1 MKLTFLL
8 LTCFVVQTFA
18 SLNAQTVTI
27 KKQNAS
33 LEEVIWELKQ
43 QTQFTFMYNNEDIA
57 RIKGIDL
64 NEKEV
69 DVEKILQK
77 CLKNTNLEYVVLNNA
92 IVIKLKMDTLDE
104 KKSVTLKGWVYD
116 KKKEPIP
123 GVTVKLTN
131 INLGTATNNK
141 GWFSLSLPLTK
152 GTLEFSF
159 VGFKTQKVNFTE
171 KTDTLR
177 IYLEEDV
184 QALDEAVVVAY
195 GTTTKRK
202 ATGSVSVIKAD
213 ELKGIPSSNIANLL
227 QGRVAGMDITN
238 ISGAP
243 GGGDIA
249 ITIRGY
255 NSLDVEQGRRFSN
268 PLWVVDGVPLN
279 SFTSPITGNNLLA
292 DLNPDMIESIQI
304 LKDASSAAIYGS
316 RAANGVIIVTTKKG
330 KIGKLSINARVNF
343 GIETPIDLPDMLH
356 TADFIDRKLAAG
368 FPNNPNSGW
377 DNPASLPDTDWEDLV
392 WRNAFRQNYF
402 LQMTGGNEKTTFN
415 MSAEFYKNQF
425 IERYS
430 FEDAGNFRV
439 ASQTNISKR
448 VKFSEILTVGF
459 NNTDPHLYG
468 QTNNDYVY
476 YRQVPTMVPY
486 DNTNEAGGGW
496 GKHPAGGYYEGP
508 NHVAT
513 LMSHHANER
522 RFWARANAILDWEII
537 NDLKFQANFSA
548 NFDSHAN
555 NLFLESWN
563 LGSLSQQDYYS
574 KDYGSGYDLR
584 MLYTLTYDHTFGEKH
599 YVKGM
604 VGYEAYRATASSAGG
619 WKNGFLVQPSDDI
632 SLGTG
637 DKDVSG
643 TKTEGRSLSQ
653 FARVNYAYDDRYL
666 LEASI
671 RRDGYDNFGP
681 ENRFG
686 VFPSASVG
694 WNVGKESFV
703 KDNITWMSQ
712 LKLRGSYGKIGNN
725 TIPQFLYEPSF
736 TNNYLYYSYD
746 GQNTQRGFW
755 YSNVANATIKWEDV
769 AQWNIG
775 VDASFL
781 DNRLNTTIEYYDKK
795 TSDMLYSVGVPPS
808 AGPSSEPFS
817 ETSSY
822 RANIGKISNRG
833 FEWMVQWRDSYKD
846 FRYDVAFTLSTNKN
860 KVVKLSDQVNPI
872 IWAGSDA
879 ALNSSIY
886 RTENGQPMGQMYG
899 YVVDGIIQDQAE
911 IDALNAQSPDG
922 LYQQAGTAPGDLKY
936 KDLNGDGKVTNE
948 DKTYIGNPWPDLMYG
963 LNINLSW
970 KGFDLSM
977 GWLGNAGVD
986 VFNSAKLYER
996 SFYGDYN
1003 TTYKVYEAW
1012 SPTNRA
1018 TSHPRVTKED
1028 PNGNFKN
1035 VSSYFVEDGSFF
1047 KLKNL
1052 HFGYNL
1058 PKSILSH
1065 LKIEGLKFYINCD
1078 NLFIITKFQ
1087 GDPELGGGYLERN
1100 MYSVKRAP
1108 STRTI
1113 MGGLSLTL

>member
-1 MKLTFLL
+1 
-8 LTCFVVQTFA
+8 
-18 SLNAQTVTI
+18 
-27 KKQNAS
+27 
-33 LEEVIWELKQ
+33 
-43 QTQFTFMYNNEDIA
+43 
-57 RIKGIDL
+57 
-64 NEKEV
+64 
-69 DVEKILQK
+69 
-77 CLKNTNLEYVVLNNA
+77 
-92 IVIKLKMDTLDE
+92 
-104 KKSVTLKGWVYD
+104 
-116 KKKEPIP
+116 
-123 GVTVKLTN
+123 
-131 INLGTATNNK
+131 
-141 GWFSLSLPLTK
+141 
-152 GTLEFSF
+152 
-159 VGFKTQKVNFTE
+159 
-171 KTDTLR
+171 
-177 IYLEEDV
+177 
-184 QALDEAVVVAY
+184 
-195 GTTTKRK
+195 
-202 ATGSVSVIKAD
+202 
-213 ELKGIPSSNIANLL
+213 
-227 QGRVAGMDITN
+227 
-238 ISGAP
+238 
-243 GGGDIA
+243 
-249 ITIRGY
+249 
-255 NSLDVEQGRRFSN
+255 
-268 PLWVVDGVPLN
+268 
-279 SFTSPITGNNLLA
+279 
-292 DLNPDMIESIQI
+292 
-304 LKDASSAAIYGS
+304 
-316 RAANGVIIVTTKKG
+316 
-330 KIGKLSINARVNF
+330 
-343 GIETPIDLPDMLH
+343 
-356 TADFIDRKLAAG
+356 
-368 FPNNPNSGW
+368 
-377 DNPASLPDTDWEDLV
+377 
-392 WRNAFRQNYF
+392 
-402 LQMTGGNEKTTFN
+402 MTGGNEKTTFN

-769 AQWNIG
+769 PQWNIG

>member
-1 MKLTFLL
+1 MFKSRKNQCSYIIFLAL
-8 LTCFVVQTFA
+8 FLFFNPILV
-18 SLNAQTVTI
+18 LAQT
-27 KKQNAS
+27 
-33 LEEVIWELKQ
+33 
-43 QTQFTFMYNNEDIA
+43 
-57 RIKGIDL
+57 G
-64 NEKEV
+64 
-69 DVEKILQK
+69 
-77 CLKNTNLEYVVLNNA
+77 
-92 IVIKLKMDTLDE
+92 
-104 KKSVTLKGWVYD
+104 SVTLSMKNATLKQFFEAVEKQTTYIFSYRDAIVEG
-116 KKKEPIP
+116 KKEVTLNVTNQPIQRLLDDVLHQRDLQYTMT
-123 GVTVKLTN
+123 GHSIVVTLKTAGKVKQVSGTVVDSNGEPIIGANVVEKGTTN
-131 INLGTATNNK
+131 GTVTDISGNFSLNIDDTGILQISYIGFNTQDVAVNGKSSLMINLK
-141 GWFSLSLPLTK
+141 
-152 GTLEFSF
+152 ED
-159 VGFKTQKVNFTE
+159 TQK
-171 KTDTLR
+171 
-177 IYLEEDV
+177 
-184 QALDEAVVVAY
+184 LDEVVVVGY
-195 GTTTKRK
+195 GVQKK
-202 ATGSVSVIKAD
+202 SNITGSVASIKTDDFNDLNMDVSHVI
-213 ELKGIPSSNIANLL
+213 
-227 QGRVAGMDITN
+227 QGRVAGVNVSNGN
-238 ISGAP
+238 I
-243 GGGDIA
+243 I
-249 ITIRGY
+249 IRGAASI
-255 NSLDVEQGRRFSN
+255 NGAD
-268 PLWVVDGVPLN
+268 PLWIVDGVPGSAPN
-279 SFTSPITGNNLLA
+279 FN
-292 DLNPDMIESIQI
+292 DIESIEI
-304 LKDASSAAIYGS
+304 LKDAASTAIYGA
-316 RAANGVIIVTTKKG
+316 RGAGGVILVTTKKG

-496 GKHPAGGYYEGP
+496 GKHP
-508 NHVAT
+508 
-513 LMSHHANER
+513 
-522 RFWARANAILDWEII
+522 
-537 NDLKFQANFSA
+537 
-548 NFDSHAN
+548 
-555 NLFLESWN
+555 
-563 LGSLSQQDYYS
+563 
-574 KDYGSGYDLR
+574 
-584 MLYTLTYDHTFGEKH
+584 
-599 YVKGM
+599 
-604 VGYEAYRATASSAGG
+604 
-619 WKNGFLVQPSDDI
+619 
-632 SLGTG
+632 
-637 DKDVSG
+637 
-643 TKTEGRSLSQ
+643 
-653 FARVNYAYDDRYL
+653 ARVNYAYDDRYL

>member
-1 MKLTFLL
+1 
-8 LTCFVVQTFA
+8 
-18 SLNAQTVTI
+18 
-27 KKQNAS
+27 
-33 LEEVIWELKQ
+33 
-43 QTQFTFMYNNEDIA
+43 
-57 RIKGIDL
+57 
-64 NEKEV
+64 
-69 DVEKILQK
+69 
-77 CLKNTNLEYVVLNNA
+77 
-92 IVIKLKMDTLDE
+92 
-104 KKSVTLKGWVYD
+104 
-116 KKKEPIP
+116 
-123 GVTVKLTN
+123 
-131 INLGTATNNK
+131 
-141 GWFSLSLPLTK
+141 
-152 GTLEFSF
+152 
-159 VGFKTQKVNFTE
+159 
-171 KTDTLR
+171 
-177 IYLEEDV
+177 
-184 QALDEAVVVAY
+184 
-195 GTTTKRK
+195 
-202 ATGSVSVIKAD
+202 
-213 ELKGIPSSNIANLL
+213 
-227 QGRVAGMDITN
+227 
-238 ISGAP
+238 
-243 GGGDIA
+243 
-249 ITIRGY
+249 
-255 NSLDVEQGRRFSN
+255 
-268 PLWVVDGVPLN
+268 
-279 SFTSPITGNNLLA
+279 
-292 DLNPDMIESIQI
+292 
-304 LKDASSAAIYGS
+304 
-316 RAANGVIIVTTKKG
+316 
-330 KIGKLSINARVNF
+330 
-343 GIETPIDLPDMLH
+343 
-356 TADFIDRKLAAG
+356 
-368 FPNNPNSGW
+368 
-377 DNPASLPDTDWEDLV
+377 
-392 WRNAFRQNYF
+392 
-402 LQMTGGNEKTTFN
+402 
-415 MSAEFYKNQF
+415 
-425 IERYS
+425 
-430 FEDAGNFRV
+430 
-439 ASQTNISKR
+439 
-448 VKFSEILTVGF
+448 
-459 NNTDPHLYG
+459 
-468 QTNNDYVY
+468 
-476 YRQVPTMVPY
+476 
-486 DNTNEAGGGW
+486 
-496 GKHPAGGYYEGP
+496 
-508 NHVAT
+508 
-513 LMSHHANER
+513 
-522 RFWARANAILDWEII
+522 
-537 NDLKFQANFSA
+537 
-548 NFDSHAN
+548 
-555 NLFLESWN
+555 
-563 LGSLSQQDYYS
+563 
-574 KDYGSGYDLR
+574 
-584 MLYTLTYDHTFGEKH
+584 
-599 YVKGM
+599 
-604 VGYEAYRATASSAGG
+604 
-619 WKNGFLVQPSDDI
+619 
-632 SLGTG
+632 
-637 DKDVSG
+637 
-643 TKTEGRSLSQ
+643 
-653 FARVNYAYDDRYL
+653 
-666 LEASI
+666 
-671 RRDGYDNFGP
+671 
-681 ENRFG
+681 
-686 VFPSASVG
+686 
-694 WNVGKESFV
+694 
-703 KDNITWMSQ
+703 MSQ

-860 KVVKLSDQVNPI
+860 KVVKFSDQVNPI

-1113 MGGLSLTL
+1113 MGGLSLAL

>member
-1 MKLTFLL
+1 MFKSRKNQCSYIIFLAL
-8 LTCFVVQTFA
+8 FLFFNPILV
-18 SLNAQTVTI
+18 LAQT
-27 KKQNAS
+27 
-33 LEEVIWELKQ
+33 
-43 QTQFTFMYNNEDIA
+43 
-57 RIKGIDL
+57 G
-64 NEKEV
+64 
-69 DVEKILQK
+69 
-77 CLKNTNLEYVVLNNA
+77 
-92 IVIKLKMDTLDE
+92 
-104 KKSVTLKGWVYD
+104 SVTLSMKNATLKQFFEAVEKQTTYIFSYRDAIVEG
-116 KKKEPIP
+116 KKEVTLNVTNQPIQRLLDDVLHQRDLQYTMT
-123 GVTVKLTN
+123 GHSIVVTLKTAGKVKQVSGTVVDSNGEPIIGANVVEKGTTN
-131 INLGTATNNK
+131 GTVTDISGNFSLNIDDTGILQISYIGFNTQDVAVNGKSSLMINLK
-141 GWFSLSLPLTK
+141 
-152 GTLEFSF
+152 ED
-159 VGFKTQKVNFTE
+159 TQK
-171 KTDTLR
+171 
-177 IYLEEDV
+177 
-184 QALDEAVVVAY
+184 LDEVVVVGY
-195 GTTTKRK
+195 GVQKK
-202 ATGSVSVIKAD
+202 SNVTGSVASIKTDDFNDLNMDVSHVI
-213 ELKGIPSSNIANLL
+213 
-227 QGRVAGMDITN
+227 QGRVAGVNVSNGN
-238 ISGAP
+238 I
-243 GGGDIA
+243 I
-249 ITIRGY
+249 IRGAASI
-255 NSLDVEQGRRFSN
+255 NGAD
-268 PLWVVDGVPLN
+268 PLWIVDGVPGSAPN
-279 SFTSPITGNNLLA
+279 FN
-292 DLNPDMIESIQI
+292 DIESIEI
-304 LKDASSAAIYGS
+304 LKDAASTAIYGA
-316 RAANGVIIVTTKKG
+316 RGAGGVILVTTKKG

-343 GIETPIDLPDMLH
+343 GIQTPIDLPDMLH

-860 KVVKLSDQVNPI
+860 KVVKLSAQVNPI